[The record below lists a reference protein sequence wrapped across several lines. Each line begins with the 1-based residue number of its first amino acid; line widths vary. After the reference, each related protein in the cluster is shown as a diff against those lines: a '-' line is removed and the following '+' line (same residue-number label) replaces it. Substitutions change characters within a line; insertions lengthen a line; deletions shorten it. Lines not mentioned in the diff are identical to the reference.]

1 MMNKTKM
8 CRKSIKDVMGRISA
22 LHWWR
27 SKQHGCTLRSSNS
40 KQKKYFFHINS
51 INIYYAKTTKW
62 SLQMDFSAGFLC
74 FRPTTMIVL
83 LQFPF
88 NLQCFS
94 WSYCPFLKRKPH
106 QQYKLFGRERVNL
119 FKWDF
124 SPLPPPSE
132 NHCGYITTNKTSCWA
147 ATHDSTVITLWQQPS
162 QHINY

>member
-1 MMNKTKM
+1 MQNKYL
-8 CRKSIKDVMGRISA
+8 KDVMGHCISA

-51 INIYYAKTTKW
+51 RYLLCKNNQKKPADGFF
-62 SLQMDFSAGFLC
+62 LQVFC
-74 FRPTTMIVL
+74 FRPTDTVIVL

-88 NLQCFS
+88 NLQCFN

-106 QQYKLFGRERVNL
+106 QQYKLFGWERVNL

-132 NHCGYITTNKTSCWA
+132 SHCGYIYNLLTKPLVELPPMTA
-147 ATHDSTVITLWQQPS
+147 QL
-162 QHINY
+162 